1 MAAVPNDAPATGAGS
16 TAAGAAGDGPA
27 GEAPRPLAGY
37 RVLSLAEQYPG
48 PFATL
53 LLSDL
58 GADVVQIERPG
69 GGDPS
74 RRYPAFHAALNRGKR
89 SAALDLKDPDGVA
102 AVRALAARA
111 DVLLEGFRPGVMDR
125 LGLGADR
132 LMAENPGLVYVSV
145 SGFGQ
150 TGPYRDR
157 PAHDLSFQAMTGVL
171 DAGVLESGVP
181 HGAARG
187 APPVLS
193 LADLTS
199 GLFAAIAALT
209 GLAGRAGGGRGGTAH
224 DGNGPHGV
232 GRGGHYDVSM
242 FDSLISLMTTH
253 LVPRANDAAPETL
266 GDDPGY
272 GCYPTGDGRWL
283 SLSIAFEDH
292 FWRAL
297 CGVLDLG
304 RYADLDGMAR
314 VERRTELRAAISE
327 ALGTRPLAAWEPEL
341 TAAGVPFGAVRSPEE
356 LLGDPHLHAR
366 GMLTRVSEE
375 IHLRQPLVIDGHAP
389 GPRTGCPAL
398 GEHTAAVLAEAGLE
412 PAQVAAVLRRG
423 TSAQAPASVR

>member
-1 MAAVPNDAPATGAGS
+1 MSHPMTGA
-16 TAAGAAGDGPA
+16 DP
-27 GEAPRPLAGY
+27 APRPLAGY

-58 GADVVQIERPG
+58 GADVVQVERPD
-69 GGDPS
+69 GGDPA

-89 SAALDLKDPDGVA
+89 SAAIDLKHPDGVA

-125 LGLGADR
+125 LGLGAPQ
-132 LMAENPGLVYVSV
+132 LTAGNPGLVYVSV

-157 PAHDLSFQAMTGVL
+157 PAHDLSYQAMTGLLDVGVR
-171 DAGVLESGVP
+171 DAGRRDTGPL
-181 HGAARG
+181 GAA
-187 APPVLS
+187 ALPDALPVLS

-199 GLFAAIAALT
+199 ALFAAIAALT
-209 GLAGRAGGGRGGTAH
+209 GLAGRAG
-224 DGNGPHGV
+224 NG

-242 FDSLISLMTTH
+242 FDSLVSLMTTH
-253 LVPRANDAAPETL
+253 LVPAANSAAPETL

-297 CGVLDLG
+297 CGVLDLPG
-304 RYADLDGMAR
+304 YAALGGATR
-314 VERRTELRAAISE
+314 VERRAELRTAIAG
-327 ALGTRPLAAWEPEL
+327 ALGSRPLAEWEPEL
-341 TAAGVPFGAVRSPEE
+341 TAAGVPFGAVRTPAE

-375 IHLRQPLVIDGHAP
+375 IHLRQPLVIDGHNP
-389 GPRTGCPAL
+389 GPRTGCPGL
-398 GEHTAAVLAEAGLE
+398 GEHTEAVLAEAGLE
-412 PAQVAAVLRRG
+412 PAQVAALLAPS
-423 TSAQAPASVR
+423 SASTPSASAAAR

>member
-1 MAAVPNDAPATGAGS
+1 MTRADP
-16 TAAGAAGDGPA
+16 
-27 GEAPRPLAGY
+27 APRPLAGY

-58 GADVVQIERPG
+58 GADVVQVERPG
-69 GGDPS
+69 GGDPA

-89 SAALDLKDPDGVA
+89 SAAIDLKHPDGVA

-125 LGLGADR
+125 LGLGAQQ
-132 LMAENPGLVYVSV
+132 LTGGNPGLVYVSV

-157 PAHDLSFQAMTGVL
+157 PAHDLSYQAMTGLLDIGVLEAGRRDTGPL
-171 DAGVLESGVP
+171 DAGPLDTGP
-181 HGAARG
+181 PDAGPLDTGPLDAGPLDAA
-187 APPVLS
+187 ALPDALPVLS

-209 GLAGRAGGGRGGTAH
+209 GLAGRAG
-224 DGNGPHGV
+224 NG

-242 FDSLISLMTTH
+242 FDSLVSLMTTH
-253 LVPRANDAAPETL
+253 LVPAANSAASETL

-292 FWRAL
+292 FWHAL
-297 CGVLDLG
+297 CGVLDLPG
-304 RYADLDGMAR
+304 YATLGGATR
-314 VERRTELRAAISE
+314 VERRAELRAAIAG
-327 ALGTRPLAAWEPEL
+327 ALGSRPLAEWETEL
-341 TAAGVPFGAVRSPEE
+341 AAAGVPFGAVRTPAE
-356 LLGDPHLHAR
+356 LLGDPHLRAR

-389 GPRTGCPAL
+389 GPRTGCPGL
-398 GEHTAAVLAEAGLE
+398 GEHTEAVLAEAGLE
-412 PAQVAAVLRRG
+412 PAQVAALLAPS
-423 TSAQAPASVR
+423 SASASTASTAAR

>member
-1 MAAVPNDAPATGAGS
+1 MAAS
-16 TAAGAAGDGPA
+16 TDRP
-27 GEAPRPLAGY
+27 PLPLAGY
-37 RVLSLAEQYPG
+37 RVISLAEQYPG

-58 GADVVQIERPG
+58 GADVVQVERPA
-69 GGDPS
+69 GGDPA

-125 LGLGADR
+125 LGLGPER
-132 LMAENPGLVYVSV
+132 LTAENPALVYVSV

-150 TGPYRDR
+150 SGPYRDR
-157 PAHDLSFQAMTGVL
+157 PAHDLSYQAMAGLL
-171 DAGVLESGVP
+171 DP
-181 HGAARG
+181 GATT
-187 APPVLS
+187 PDTLPVLS

-209 GLAGRAGGGRGGTAH
+209 GLAGRAGGGGRDASGRDGGA
-224 DGNGPHGV
+224 
-232 GRGGHYDVSM
+232 RGGHYDVSM
-242 FDSLISLMTTH
+242 FDSLVSLMTTH
-253 LVPRANDAAPETL
+253 LVPAANAAAPETL

-283 SLSIAFEDH
+283 SVSIAFEDH

-297 CGVLDLG
+297 CGVLDLPG
-304 RYADLDGMAR
+304 LADVDGAAR
-314 VERRTELRAAISE
+314 VERRAELRAAIAG
-327 ALGTRPLAAWEPEL
+327 ALGSRPLAAWEPEL
-341 TAAGVPFGAVRSPEE
+341 AAAGVPFGAVRTPTE
-356 LLGDPHLHAR
+356 LLGDPHLLAR

-389 GPRTGCPAL
+389 GPRTGCPRL
-398 GEHTAAVLAEAGLE
+398 GEHTDEVLAEAGV
-412 PAQVAAVLRRG
+412 PAGVGLR
-423 TSAQAPASVR
+423 